1 LSHPGDFPPQSP
13 NEFSEPTFSEPAFS
27 KVEFSVRRESTP
39 VPTPAEKSAALL
51 IAHGSR
57 RPEAN
62 RDLVDLAFAI
72 RGRTHYPIVEIA
84 YLELADPTIP
94 QGARRCVEQGAT
106 RVLLL
111 PYFLSAG
118 AHVVEDLERIRAD
131 LGLEF
136 PTVQFALCQPLS
148 LHPLLIEI
156 VVERLKETELS

>member
-1 LSHPGDFPPQSP
+1 MTRDRSVPHDSP
-13 NEFSEPTFSEPAFS
+13 AVKKP
-27 KVEFSVRRESTP
+27 
-39 VPTPAEKSAALL
+39 AALL

-57 RPEAN
+57 RAEAN

-84 YLELADPTIP
+84 YLELAEPTIP
-94 QGARRCVEQGAT
+94 QAARRCVEQGAT
-106 RVLLL
+106 RVSLL

-131 LGLEF
+131 LELEF
-136 PTVQFALCQPLS
+136 PRVRFALCKPLS

-156 VVERLKETELS
+156 VVERLAEADSL

>member
-1 LSHPGDFPPQSP
+1 M
-13 NEFSEPTFSEPAFS
+13 
-27 KVEFSVRRESTP
+27 RRESTSE
-39 VPTPAEKSAALL
+39 PTPAEKSAALL

-62 RDLVDLAFAI
+62 RDLVDLAVAI
-72 RGRTHYPIVEIA
+72 RGRTHYPIVEVA
-84 YLELADPTIP
+84 YLEVVEPTIP

-106 RVLLL
+106 RVSLL

-131 LGLEF
+131 LALEF
-136 PTVQFALCQPLS
+136 PAVQFALCQPLS

-156 VVERLKETELS
+156 VVERLKEAELQ

>member
-1 LSHPGDFPPQSP
+1 MRR
-13 NEFSEPTFSEPAFS
+13 EPTPDSPH
-27 KVEFSVRRESTP
+27 
-39 VPTPAEKSAALL
+39 AEKSAALL

-72 RGRTHYPIVEIA
+72 RGRTHYPIVEVA
-84 YLELADPTIP
+84 YLEVVEPTIP

-106 RVLLL
+106 RVSLL

-131 LGLEF
+131 LALEF
-136 PTVQFALCQPLS
+136 PAIRFVLCRPLS

-156 VVERLKETELS
+156 VVDRLKEAESEEAG

>member
-1 LSHPGDFPPQSP
+1 MRR
-13 NEFSEPTFSEPAFS
+13 EPTT
-27 KVEFSVRRESTP
+27 ESP
-39 VPTPAEKSAALL
+39 HAEKSAALL

-72 RGRTHYPIVEIA
+72 RGRTHYPIVEVA
-84 YLELADPTIP
+84 YLEVVEPTIP

-106 RVLLL
+106 RVSLL

-118 AHVVEDLERIRAD
+118 AHVVEDLERIRTD
-131 LGLEF
+131 LALEF
-136 PTVQFALCQPLS
+136 PVVRFVLCRPLS

-156 VVERLKETELS
+156 VVDRLKEAESAEAG

>member
-1 LSHPGDFPPQSP
+1 M
-13 NEFSEPTFSEPAFS
+13 EFSLQPH
-27 KVEFSVRRESTP
+27 
-39 VPTPAEKSAALL
+39 PTPERPRAETSAALL

-62 RDLVDLAFAI
+62 RDLVDLAVAI

-84 YLELADPTIP
+84 YLELAEPTIP

-131 LGLEF
+131 LTLEF
-136 PTVQFALCQPLS
+136 PAVQFALCKPLS

-156 VVERLKETELS
+156 VVERLKEAELQ

>member
-1 LSHPGDFPPQSP
+1 MRP
-13 NEFSEPTFSEPAFS
+13 EPTPDSPH
-27 KVEFSVRRESTP
+27 T
-39 VPTPAEKSAALL
+39 EKSAALL

-62 RDLVDLAFAI
+62 RDLVDVAFAI
-72 RGRTHYPIVEIA
+72 RGRTHYPIVEVA
-84 YLELADPTIP
+84 YLEVVEPTIP

-106 RVLLL
+106 RVSFL

-131 LGLEF
+131 LALEF
-136 PTVQFALCQPLS
+136 PAVRFVLCRPLS

-156 VVERLKETELS
+156 VVDRLKEAESAEAG